1 MVDYLHKSNSDT
13 MLAKRLTAFALLVS
27 IASARYMSVLCATL
41 LHCIVTNNLGS
52 NGAEHTPFR
61 GVNVKRAT
69 NSSTA
74 DITLEEYEYVVV
86 GSGPGGAPLAARL
99 AVAGHK
105 VLLLE
110 AGDDE
115 TNSTE
120 YNVPALH
127 AVASE
132 YEPMRWD
139 FFVKHFDDD
148 ESVKRDTKV
157 TYELADG
164 SRYTGANPPAGAQ
177 PLGILY
183 PRVGSLGGC
192 SSHNALITTYPYK
205 SDWQHI
211 QDITGTESWAPDNMR
226 QYYERL
232 EKARYLPNSIA
243 GHGFSG
249 WLETS
254 LTELTLIVQDF
265 KVLSLVLA
273 AATGMGQTLL
283 GSLLTTVGGLAQ
295 VLLRDIN
302 HSGSSRDSEEGLWQV
317 PLAMNIPDYKRAGP
331 VDFLN
336 EVINARNDDGSR
348 KYHLDVQLNT
358 LVTTV
363 ELEQS
368 ANGKPRAT
376 GVNFL
381 TGKSLYG
388 ADPRRQSGAAT
399 GRGTK
404 GSVKATREVILSAGA
419 FNTPQILKLSGI
431 GPRDELEKFG
441 IEVVKEL
448 PGVGRNL
455 QDRYEIPVIGEAP
468 TKLALLKDC
477 TFLEGND
484 PCLEKWE
491 TLPVQK
497 GSYATNGVALAITKK
512 ASNSA
517 NGNAD
522 LFVAGWPAYFNGYY
536 PSYFQNATAGGNH
549 WTWLTLKAES
559 RNNAGSVTLR
569 SADPQDVPEIRK
581 RNFAVGGDE
590 DIDAL
595 VEGMK
600 YGRKAF
606 ADLIPLD
613 GSFTEVWPG
622 AQVKTDAQL
631 REFVK
636 YEAWGHH
643 ASCTC
648 PIGADDDENAVLDGD
663 FKVRGVE
670 GLRVVDASSF
680 PKIPGTYLAL
690 PIYMISEKAA
700 DVILAAAT

>member
-1 MVDYLHKSNSDT
+1 
-13 MLAKRLTAFALLVS
+13 
-27 IASARYMSVLCATL
+27 
-41 LHCIVTNNLGS
+41 
-52 NGAEHTPFR
+52 
-61 GVNVKRAT
+61 VNVKRALDR
-69 NSSTA
+69 STT
-74 DITLEEYEYVVV
+74 DISLEEYEYVVV

-99 AVAGHK
+99 AIAGHK

-115 TNSTE
+115 TNSTQ

-127 AVASE
+127 AIATE

-139 FFVKHFDDD
+139 FFVKHFDD
-148 ESVKRDTKV
+148 EKELKKDTKV
-157 TYELADG
+157 TYELPDG
-164 SRYTGANPPAGAQ
+164 NRYTGANPPAGAT

-192 SSHNALITTYPYK
+192 SGHNALITVYPYK
-205 SDWQHI
+205 SDWKHI
-211 QDITGTESWAPDNMR
+211 QDITGDDSWAPDKMR
-226 QYYERL
+226 KYYERL
-232 EKARYLPNSIA
+232 EKARYLPSSII
-243 GHGFSG
+243 GHGFNG

-254 LTELTLIVQDF
+254 LTSLGLIAQDF

-273 AATGMGQTLL
+273 AATGMGQTLV

-302 HSGSSRDSEEGLWQV
+302 HPGPFRDSEEGLWQV
-317 PLAMNIPDYKRAGP
+317 PLAMKIPEYKRAGP

-336 EVINARNDDGSR
+336 EVINAKNKDGSR
-348 KYHLDVQLNT
+348 KYYLDVQLNT
-358 LVTTV
+358 LVTKVTF
-363 ELEQS
+363 EKD
-368 ANGKPRAT
+368 ANSKPKAT

-399 GRGTK
+399 NKGTK

-431 GPRDELEKFG
+431 GPKDELEKFG
-441 IEVVKEL
+441 IEIVKEL
-448 PGVGRNL
+448 PGVGKNL
-455 QDRYEIPVIGEAP
+455 QDRYEVPVVGQAP
-468 TKLALLKDC
+468 SKLALLKDC
-477 TFLEGND
+477 TFLEGNFD
-484 PCLEKWE
+484 ACLEKWE
-491 TLPVQK
+491 TQPIDK
-497 GSYATNGVALAITKK
+497 GAYATNGVALAITKK
-512 ASNSA
+512 ASNSI

-522 LFVAGWPAYFNGYY
+522 IFVAGWPAYFNGYY
-536 PSYFQNATAGGNH
+536 PDYFQNATAGGNH

-581 RNFAVGGDE
+581 RHFDVGGDE
-590 DIDAL
+590 DLDAL

-600 YGRKAF
+600 YSRQAF
-606 ADLIPLD
+606 KDLIPLD
-613 GSFTEVWPG
+613 GRFKEVWPG
-622 AQVKTDAQL
+622 KQVQTDEQL
-631 REFVK
+631 KEFAR

-648 PIGADDDENAVLDGD
+648 PIGADDNDDAVLDGD
-663 FKVRGVE
+663 FKVRGIE

-700 DVILAAAT
+700 DVILSKRT

>member
-1 MVDYLHKSNSDT
+1 MRGSD
-13 MLAKRLTAFALLVS
+13 
-27 IASARYMSVLCATL
+27 
-41 LHCIVTNNLGS
+41 
-52 NGAEHTPFR
+52 GAQHTPFQ
-61 GVNVKRAT
+61 GVNVERASD
-69 NSSTA
+69 NSTT
-74 DITLEEYEYVVV
+74 DITLEDYEYIVV
-86 GSGPGGAPLAARL
+86 GSGAGGAPLAAKL
-99 AVAGHK
+99 AIAGHK

-110 AGDDE
+110 AGGDE
-115 TNSTE
+115 SNTTE
-120 YNVPALH
+120 FNVPALH

-148 ESVKRDTKV
+148 ESITRDTKV

-164 SRYTGANPPAGAQ
+164 SRYTGADPPAGAT

-192 SSHNALITTYPYK
+192 SSHNALITIYPYK
-205 SDWQHI
+205 SDWEHI
-211 QDITGTESWAPDNMR
+211 QSITRDDTWAPGNMR
-226 QYYERL
+226 KYYERL

-273 AATGMGQTLL
+273 AATGMGQSLL
-283 GSLLTTVGGLAQ
+283 GSLLTTVSGLAQ

-302 HSGSSRDSEEGLWQV
+302 HPGTSRDSEEGLWQV
-317 PLAMNIPDYKRAGP
+317 PLAMKIPEYQRAGP
-331 VDFLN
+331 VDLLN
-336 EVINARNDDGSR
+336 EVVNAKNDDGSR
-348 KYHLDVQLNT
+348 RYLLDVQLNT
-358 LVTTV
+358 LVTNIV
-363 ELEQS
+363 FDKDS
-368 ANGKPRAT
+368 GDSPKAT

-381 TGKSLYG
+381 AGRSLYG
-388 ADPRRQSGAAT
+388 ADPRRQTGAAT
-399 GRGTK
+399 GEGTK
-404 GSVKATREVILSAGA
+404 GAVTATREVILSAGA
-419 FNTPQILKLSGI
+419 FNSPQILKLSGI

-441 IEVVKEL
+441 IEVLKHL
-448 PGVGRNL
+448 PGVGTNL
-455 QDRYEIPVIGEAP
+455 QDRYEIPVIGQAP
-468 TKLALLKDC
+468 TKLALLEDC
-477 TFLEGND
+477 TFLEGSD

-512 ASNSA
+512 ASNSI

-522 LFVAGWPAYFNGYY
+522 IFVAGWPAYFNGYY
-536 PSYFQNATAGGNH
+536 PSYFQNATDGGNH

-559 RNNAGSVTLR
+559 RNNAGSVTLH
-569 SADPQDVPEIRK
+569 SANPQDVPDIHK
-581 RNFAVGGDE
+581 RNFAVGGAE

-600 YGRKAF
+600 FGRKAF

-613 GSFTEVWPG
+613 GSFEEVWPG
-622 AQVKTDAQL
+622 KQVETDAQL

-636 YEAWGHH
+636 NEAWGHH

-648 PIGADDDENAVLDGD
+648 PIGADDDENAVLDGN

-700 DVILAAAT
+700 DVILAAAS